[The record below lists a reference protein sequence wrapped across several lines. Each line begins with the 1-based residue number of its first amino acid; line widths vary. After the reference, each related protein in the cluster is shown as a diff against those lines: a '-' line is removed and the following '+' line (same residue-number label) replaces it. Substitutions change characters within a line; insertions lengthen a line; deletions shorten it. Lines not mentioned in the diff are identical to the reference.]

1 MSKIYRLEDI
11 GEVFPVSAGDNDTDI
26 YVQTYKDEEEENDTI

>member
-11 GEVFPVSAGDNDTDI
+11 GEVFPVSAGDDNMDI
-26 YVQTYKDEEEENDTI
+26 YIRVYKDEEEEDDTI